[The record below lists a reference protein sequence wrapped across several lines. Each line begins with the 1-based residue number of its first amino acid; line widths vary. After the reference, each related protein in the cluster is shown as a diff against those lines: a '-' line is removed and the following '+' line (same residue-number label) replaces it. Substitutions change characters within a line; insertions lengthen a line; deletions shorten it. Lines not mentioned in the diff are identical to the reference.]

1 MADINERVSAAL
13 EELIASG
20 VESGLQVAAYHH
32 GELVVDTWAGL
43 ADVASGR
50 PVDGGTLFT
59 SFSCT
64 KGVTATAVHI
74 LVERGVLSYDEPI
87 SGHWPEFAQRG
98 KQYATIRHALTH
110 RVGVPQMPDGVTPE
124 SMSDWDGMCEA
135 IAALEPL
142 WEPGARTGYHAYT
155 FGWILGEVIR
165 RADGRPINQFVQEE
179 ICGPLGLDGIHLGVD
194 DATEP
199 RVATLVDGP
208 RPADAPAA
216 PPDALITRAI
226 PPAVG
231 ILAEAYN
238 NPVVR
243 RAALPAHGGLMN
255 ARSLAR
261 MYAALANGGE
271 LDGVRILPADRVR
284 TATRL
289 QTDDLD
295 LAIQQPVR
303 KALGYF
309 QSGAI
314 SAMGPRTTAFGHP
327 GAGGAIGFADPEHE
341 FAFALTKSSLV
352 AGAQPGTSA
361 AEVIGALVRQELG
374 FPDEEGA

>member
-1 MADINERVSAAL
+1 MADINDRVRLAL
-13 EELIASG
+13 EELIGSG

-32 GELVVDTWAGL
+32 GELVVDSWAGL
-43 ADVASGR
+43 ADVQAER
-50 PVDGGTLFT
+50 PVDGDTLFT

-64 KGVTATAVHI
+64 KGVTATAIHM
-74 LVERGVLSYDEPI
+74 LVDRGVLSYDEPI
-87 SGHWPEFAQRG
+87 ANHWPQFAQRG
-98 KQYATIRHALTH
+98 KQNATIRHALTH
-110 RVGVPQMPDGVTPE
+110 RVGVPQMPEGITPE
-124 SMSDWDGMCEA
+124 AMANWDYMCEA

-142 WEPGARTGYHAYT
+142 WEPGSQTGYHAYT
-155 FGWILGEVIR
+155 FGWILGEIIR
-165 RADGRPINQFVQEE
+165 RVDGRPINQFVQEE
-179 ICGPLGLDGIHLGVD
+179 ICVPLGLDGIHMGVD
-194 DATEP
+194 DANES

-208 RPADAPAA
+208 RPDLPPS

-231 ILAEAYN
+231 ILAEPYN
-238 NPVVR
+238 KPLVR

-261 MYAALANGGE
+261 MYAALGNGGV
-271 LDGVRILPADRVR
+271 LDGVRVLPEERVR
-284 TATRL
+284 IATSL

-309 QSGAI
+309 QSGPI
-314 SAMGPRTTAFGHP
+314 SAMGPRTTTFGHP
-327 GAGGAIGFADPEHE
+327 GAGGAIGFADPEHG

-352 AGAQPGTSA
+352 AGAEPGGSA
-361 AEVIGALVRQELG
+361 VEVIGALVRRELG
-374 FPDEEGA
+374 FPDDETG